1 MARPSKRILLLL
13 AMLALGITGSKAGFA
28 ASNDWPNKPV
38 RLIVTYPAGGGA
50 DIVARLVSAKM
61 AQSLGQ
67 QIVVENRP
75 GANGQIGAS
84 AVAHSA
90 PDGYTILLDA
100 TGFAINP
107 GLYKKLPYD
116 SKNDFVPISLLVKFP
131 NLLVKTPKFGAGS
144 VQDLVK
150 MAKEQPGQITYASSG
165 IGSVQHLAAALFASQ
180 FKLDMLHVPYKGGS
194 PAMTDLA
201 GGQVKI
207 MFANGASS
215 LPFVKSGKA
224 VALATTGSERS
235 EALPEGPTMAE
246 AGVPGFEVYEW
257 NALFAPKGTSA
268 EIIEKLSSAAH
279 DAIGDAEVQKQ
290 LISMGGEP
298 IGGSPSDSKA
308 FIYGE
313 MEHWTK
319 VIEENNIEAQ

>member
-224 VALATTGSERS
+224 VALATTGSKRS

>member
-116 SKNDFVPISLLVKFP
+116 SKNDFAPISLLVKFP

-224 VALATTGSERS
+224 VALATTGSKRS